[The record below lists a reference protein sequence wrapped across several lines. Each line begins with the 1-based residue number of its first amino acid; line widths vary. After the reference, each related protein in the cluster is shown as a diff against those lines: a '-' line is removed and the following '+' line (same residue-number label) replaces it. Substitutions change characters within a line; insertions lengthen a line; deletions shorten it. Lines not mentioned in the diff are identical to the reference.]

1 MKSETMASMKYMLAV
16 MGLAVVAAGKVLV
29 EHSDQI
35 DAMDDALPQPDT
47 ATVPTTAAPAQI
59 TIAEIADAPR
69 DKNGL
74 PWDERI
80 HSGNK
85 TINADGTWKKR
96 KGVSDAVVDAVT
108 AELRATCGMATGSGA
123 ATAPT
128 GTITPVADIA
138 PLPNQ
143 VVAPPA
149 PVAVP
154 VPAVIAAPA
163 PVSTPYTQLCDF
175 LAKNTGEGHALND
188 AWIAKFFEVN
198 GTTLPALATDLDKS
212 EKLLAT
218 LRETLTTNGIAEVK

>member
-35 DAMDDALPQPDT
+35 DVMDDALPQPDT

-59 TIAEIADAPR
+59 TIAEIADAQR
-69 DKNGL
+69 DKTGL
-74 PWDERI
+74 PWDARI

-85 TINADGTWKKR
+85 TINADGSWKKR
-96 KGVSDAVVDAVT
+96 KGVSDAIVDAVT
-108 AELRATCGMATGSGA
+108 AELRATCGMATGTGA
-123 ATAPT
+123 ASAPT
-128 GTITPVADIA
+128 GTIIPVADIA
-138 PLPNQ
+138 QLTNQ
-143 VVAPPA
+143 AIAPPA

-175 LAKNTGEGHALND
+175 LAKNTGNGHALND
-188 AWIAKFFEVN
+188 DWVGQFFAAN
-198 GTTLPALATDLDKS
+198 STTLPALATDMEKS
-212 EKLLAT
+212 GTLLST
-218 LRETLTTNGIAEVK
+218 LRSVLQTNNIAEVV

>member
-1 MKSETMASMKYMLAV
+1 MKSETFASIKYILAV
-16 MGLAVVAAGKVLV
+16 MGLAVIAAGKVLV
-29 EHSDQI
+29 EHSENI
-35 DAMDDALPQPDT
+35 DALDDSLPD
-47 ATVPTTAAPAQI
+47 VSDGAPPKIAVADINNAQ
-59 TIAEIADAPR
+59 R
-69 DKNGL
+69 DKTGL
-74 PWDERI
+74 PWDARI

-96 KGVSDAVVDAVT
+96 KGVSDAIVDAVT
-108 AELRATCGMATGSGA
+108 AELRATCGMATGTGA
-123 ATAPT
+123 ASAPT
-128 GTITPVADIA
+128 GTIIPVADIA
-138 PLPNQ
+138 QLTNQ
-143 VVAPPA
+143 AIAPPA

-218 LRETLTTNGIAEVK
+218 LRETLATNGIAEVV

>member
-16 MGLAVVAAGKVLV
+16 MGLAVIAAGKVLV
-29 EHSDQI
+29 EHSDKI
-35 DAMDDALPQPDT
+35 DAMDDALPQPD
-47 ATVPTTAAPAQI
+47 TAAPAQI

-108 AELRATCGMATGSGA
+108 AELRATCGSGA
-123 ATAPT
+123 ASAPT
-128 GTITPVADIA
+128 GTIIPVADIA